1 LRNVPHV
8 AVVKYASH
16 FQHGLDAL
24 QVYVA
29 PLRLD
34 VGGGGHDG
42 FQLMIGQRIGGM
54 LLADVDRAQA
64 KPAAQH
70 L

>member
-1 LRNVPHV
+1 MLASSQAAQRQLRNVPHV

-29 PLRLD
+29 R
-34 VGGGGHDG
+34 G
-42 FQLMIGQRIGGM
+42 R
-54 LLADVDRAQA
+54 
-64 KPAAQH
+64 AAQEF
-70 L
+70 LERTFGVEVPLDD